1 MTSRRLELMQWLSDL
16 VSEVNKAHPE
26 LQVEMPKEDEWGELV
41 QYFFVSPTLRIQGIE
56 IVVYWD
62 KLDTARRFSWV
73 DHALGVVRPPKWQ
86 LDWLITDHDAI
97 DDSVQ

>member
-1 MTSRRLELMQWLSDL
+1 MTSRRLELMQWLFDL

-26 LQVEMPKEDEWGELV
+26 LQVEIQEEEDDLSFH
-41 QYFFVSPTLRIQGIE
+41 FFGPILRVQGISKQ
-56 IVVYWD
+56 IDWN

-73 DHALGVVRPPKWQ
+73 DHALGVVRPPEWQ
-86 LDWLITDHDAI
+86 LDWLTTDHDAF